1 MNPQNI
7 LGGDEGE
14 RESVDILAV
23 EGGESARP
31 HQRRASCRGVNPG
44 RLQRPTDLDA
54 GGVNDAESVKT
65 KDLEMFLSPDTG
77 PDSLV
82 DNLRGYE
89 TVEDYEE
96 IHKNVVAWKK
106 QDHESVVATEEFLNN
121 DRLVATANITVQRES
136 SKEGQSKV
144 KKKSDGRCEDVVSI
158 VVSEIGVEE
167 ECTNL

>member
-1 MNPQNI
+1 MKGKGKVLTYWLLREESLQDHIKDELPAEGSTQ
-7 LGGDEGE
+7 GDS
-14 RESVDILAV
+14 RDIAM
-23 EGGESARP
+23 ENGK
-31 HQRRASCRGVNPG
+31 
-44 RLQRPTDLDA
+44 RPTDWDA

-89 TVEDYEE
+89 TVEECEE

-106 QDHESVVATEEFLNN
+106 QDHESVSATEEFLNN

-158 VVSEIGVEE
+158 VVSETDVEE